1 MACRAATP
9 AARARAPRLL
19 RAPLRRPSA
28 PGRPGGRSPAGRC
41 GAEAGP
47 GPGPSNVA
55 APDGVDA
62 ASLGLLA
69 AVAAGRRDAAGKC
82 AVHEAMRALRAGPTA
97 GPGLELAEVLGPA
110 GGSLW

>member
-1 MACRAATP
+1 MHGPEP
-9 AARARAPRLL
+9 AAPATHRSTIR
-19 RAPLRRPSA
+19 SA
-28 PGRPGGRSPAGRC
+28 AGRC

-69 AVAAGRRDAAGKC
+69 AVAAGRRDAAGKG